1 MDTTAALPRATD
13 FKTKALVAGIGA
25 LALTGI
31 VYGAIKIYEDHVKTD
46 TEKEVLTNPN
56 VQQAVTLRTALFRSG
71 VDWAFHF
78 GTSDTDA
85 VYRIASTITDLNQVE
100 VEYKNMYHTDL
111 VDDLKEK
118 LGADGLTKFLNT
130 ISFNPS
136 SVENVAKVKAGAAPK
151 IGFAKALIVT
161 TAKANLRKA
170 PKDTKRWSF
179 HGNIITLAEQGM
191 FLGGSTGKTVYDN
204 NGESNTGTLYIE
216 IKSRSWDT
224 RKPIFFW
231 VAASQVKTITT
242 AELDST
248 NPPLMHL
255 NEKDT
260 LLGLDD
266 GTNKLIASYNTP
278 VMNAQ
283 FKVVAMAP
291 PMQELGRELMRLN
304 DNKGNVFVKFISHKQ
319 NEYWVNKKF
328 IQII

>member
-1 MDTTAALPRATD
+1 MEATTAIPKATD
-13 FKTKALVAGIGA
+13 FKTKAIAAGVGA
-25 LALTGI
+25 IALTGI
-31 VYGAIKIYEDHVKTD
+31 ILGAIKYIEHTKTTE
-46 TEKEVLTNPN
+46 TEKQVLTNPQ
-56 VQQAVTLRTALFRSG
+56 VQQAMTLRAALYRSG
-71 VDWAFHF
+71 IDWAVHA
-78 GTSDTDA
+78 GTADTDA
-85 VYRIASTITDLNQVE
+85 LFNIASTITDLNE
-100 VEYKNMYHTDL
+100 VETEYTNLYHSDL
-111 VDDLKEK
+111 LADLKEK
-118 LGADGLTKFLNT
+118 LSADELTKFLNT
-130 ISFNPS
+130 INYNPS
-136 SVENVAKVKAGAAPK
+136 SVENVAKVKAGAPPK

-179 HGNIITLAEQGM
+179 HGNIITLAEKGM

-204 NGESNTGTLYIE
+204 NGESKTGTLYIE
-216 IKSRSWDT
+216 IKSRAWDT

-242 AELDST
+242 AELDSNT
-248 NPPLMHL
+248 QLMEL

-260 LLGLDD
+260 LAGFDN
-266 GTNKLIASYNTP
+266 GTNKVIASYNAP

-283 FKVVAMAP
+283 FKIIAIAP
-291 PMQELGRELMRLN
+291 PMQELGRELMRLK